1 MRRVIQ
7 NIFILII
14 ITGFLLVLLYPDDI
28 VYEESINNFKKNNI
42 STTNTTSY
50 KPKKDAYLQNVKK
63 LIENSDLS
71 TFDRLIS
78 ESNRVLL
85 KDFDQQLESI
95 RKANMNNFAF
105 IRFNKFKEK
114 YGQLQGLY
122 LNGYL
127 FNDDE
132 KRNLISEILT
142 KTKVN
147 TLVVDVKTDNGHIL
161 FDADIE
167 EIKLLKNERI
177 KFSAEDLAELRSIK
191 DIYLIARIVVY
202 QDPLFAKIF
211 PEEAVYDSRSVSY
224 THLTLPTK
232 RIV

>member
-1 MRRVIQ
+1 MHRVIQ
-7 NIFILII
+7 SIFTLVL

-50 KPKKDAYLQNVKK
+50 KPKKDAYLQNIKK

-78 ESNRVLL
+78 ESNKVLL

-127 FNDDE
+127 LS
-132 KRNLISEILT
+132 LI
-142 KTKVN
+142 
-147 TLVVDVKTDNGHIL
+147 HI
-161 FDADIE
+161 
-167 EIKLLKNERI
+167 
-177 KFSAEDLAELRSIK
+177 
-191 DIYLIARIVVY
+191 
-202 QDPLFAKIF
+202 
-211 PEEAVYDSRSVSY
+211 
-224 THLTLPTK
+224 
-232 RIV
+232 